1 MDGFQMTVLGIAVG
15 LLIIILAVVGVVLA
29 SNSRNMLFPPS
40 SLPCPNYWQMNS
52 DGKCVIPVAPPAASS
67 TSGVTSQY
75 IDSHTAVNIGSSTI
89 SQSTTPGLD
98 TTTNTI
104 NFAHNGW
111 GTSTSSA
118 TCAKRKWAK
127 EQGIFWDG
135 ISNYNGCKDS

>member
-1 MDGFQMTVLGIAVG
+1 MDGFQITVLGIAVG
-15 LLIIILAVVGVVLA
+15 LLIIILAVVGVVLT
-29 SNSRNMLFPPS
+29 SNAKNMTFPPTA
-40 SLPCPNYWQMNS
+40 LPCPNYWQMNS
-52 DGKCVIPVAPPAASS
+52 EGKCVIPVAPPVS
-67 TSGVTSQY
+67 TGNIQ
-75 IDSHTAVNIGSSTI
+75 AVNIGSTTPM

-98 TTTNTI
+98 TATNTI

-135 ISNYNGCKDS
+135 VSNYNGCKNS